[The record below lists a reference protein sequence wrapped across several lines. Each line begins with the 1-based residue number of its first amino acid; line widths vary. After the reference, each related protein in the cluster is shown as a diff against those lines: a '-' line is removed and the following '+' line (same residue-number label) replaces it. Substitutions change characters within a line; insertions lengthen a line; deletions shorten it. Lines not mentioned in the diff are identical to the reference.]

1 MRTYLSHLECSACGE
16 EFDAHHPH
24 TVCPTC
30 GKALLVRYDFASAK
44 SALMPQIFALREKSM
59 WRYRELLPVFERENI
74 ISLGEGM
81 TPVVHLQRTGEAL
94 GLQHLYMKDESTNPT
109 GSFKARGMSVA
120 ISKAKEFGIREVT
133 VPSAGN
139 AAGALSAYAARA
151 GIRAHVFL
159 PTYTPRTN
167 ISEVQMYGAEM
178 VLINGT
184 ISDAAKTMA
193 EANRN
198 HQWFDC
204 STLKEPYRLEGKKTM
219 GFEIAEQ
226 FQYELPDVIIYPTG
240 GGTGLIGMW
249 KAFAELEQL
258 GWISDKRPRM
268 VAVQSS
274 GCAPI
279 VRAFEQRQSV
289 STFWENAQTVASGL
303 RVPKAFADYLILKVL
318 YESGGTAIAVDDSE
332 IVSDMKYLSRTEGIF
347 ACPEGAATLSALRL
361 LLARGF
367 APKAHPPSVAV
378 GFAKG
383 VPLTDIKPSE
393 TVLLL
398 NTGSGYKYT
407 ELFVPEKYNGSNFLR

>member
-16 EFDAHHPH
+16 EFDAHHIR

-30 GKALLVRYDFASAK
+30 GKALLVRYDIALAK
-44 SALMPQIFALREKSM
+44 SALTPQIFALRENSL
-59 WRYRELLPVFERENI
+59 WRYRELLPVFERDNI

-81 TPVVHLQRTGEAL
+81 TPLVHLQRAGEAL
-94 GLQHLYMKDESTNPT
+94 GLLHLYIKDESTNPT

-120 ISKAKEFGIREVT
+120 ISKAKEFGIREVA

-139 AAGALSAYAARA
+139 AGGALSAYATRA
-151 GIRAHVFL
+151 GMNAHVFL
-159 PTYTPRTN
+159 PADTPLVN
-167 ISEVQMYGAEM
+167 VSEVQMYGAET
-178 VLINGT
+178 VLVEGT

-198 HQWFDC
+198 HKWFDC

-240 GGTGLIGMW
+240 GGTGLIGIW

-258 GWISDKRPRM
+258 GWLDDKRPRM

-332 IVSDMKYLSRTEGIF
+332 IISDMKYLSRTEGIF

-361 LLARGF
+361 LLVRGF
-367 APKAHPPSVAV
+367 VQ
-378 GFAKG
+378 
-383 VPLTDIKPSE
+383 PSE